1 MQLMTNLAE
10 PLAPVNR
17 YPSAPTGIRLLRLKL
32 RVQAAVSTEWAFG
45 AAWKLFTTPR
55 RLPEK
60 KWEAAALADARQFW
74 VPTKRGN
81 IAAYEWNPTGTR
93 TVLLVH
99 GWEHRASFWGFMAR
113 GLVASGFR
121 VVALDGP
128 AHGASYGSRT
138 TLPSFAYAV
147 EAVADTLGEVYG
159 VVAHSLGGAATAGIP
174 VRFNKATSGRLERLV
189 LLSVPASTTAVAQ
202 RFAQLLQLPAAVV
215 RRMNRY
221 VQEQNGRDAE
231 SFSLVQTGRNFP
243 ADRALLIHDTDDE
256 SIPFTEAQE
265 LAASWPGLDFRA
277 TSGHG
282 HNRIMRDP
290 DIIKQVTDF
299 LA

>member
-1 MQLMTNLAE
+1 MTTTTT
-10 PLAPVNR
+10 PVATLNR
-17 YPSAPTGIRLLRLKL
+17 YPSAPAGIRLLRLKL

-45 AAWKLFTTPR
+45 AAWKLFTSPR

-60 KWEAAALADARQFW
+60 KWETSALADARPFF

-81 IAAYEWNPTGTR
+81 IAAYEWNATGTR

-113 GLVASGFR
+113 GLVAAGFR

-128 AHGASYGSRT
+128 AHGASYGTRT

-147 EAVADTLGEVYG
+147 EAVADTLGEVYA

-174 VRFNKATSGRLERLV
+174 VRFNKTTTGRLQRLV
-189 LLSVPASTTAVAQ
+189 LLSVPASTTAVAE
-202 RFAQLLQLPAAVV
+202 RFANLLKLSPAVV
-215 RRMNRY
+215 ARMNRY

-231 SFSLVQTGRNFP
+231 SFSLVQTGRTFP
-243 ADRALLIHDTDDE
+243 TDRALLIHDTDDA
-256 SIPFTEAQE
+256 SIPFSEAQQ
-265 LAASWPGLDFRA
+265 LVASWPGLEFQA

-290 DIIKQVTDF
+290 DIIQQVSEF